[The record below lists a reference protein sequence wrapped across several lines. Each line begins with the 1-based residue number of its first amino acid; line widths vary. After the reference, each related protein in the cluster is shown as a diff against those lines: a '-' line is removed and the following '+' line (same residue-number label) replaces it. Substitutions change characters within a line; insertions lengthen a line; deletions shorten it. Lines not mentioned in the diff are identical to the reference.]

1 MRDVAWL
8 VKDKT
13 IIQSRRGGGVKIPRQ
28 WGIYLPGTVPG
39 LDSGSHAVRVV
50 VLLVSCPVIL
60 MSYNHTLHTTY
71 DPAMPAFHPSIDHI
85 KSVYLSPRA
94 KDGYVHL
101 NFFATF
107 DGQDLSSGLTP
118 EQGHWEIWTDIP
130 FLDSQGNSPAHSGE
144 WRSQQFKP
152 FNPFTDEAN
161 GHAASTGR
169 SSGLTL
175 KPITLPEPAQ
185 LPTTLHLALVIP
197 AEPNRS
203 YSYTFRYVYPDGQ
216 INWQS
221 GVGGNGIV
229 NLKEADTSPE
239 QMKIRS
245 GPKWP
250 PLHDVHQDS
259 HSWGWRG
266 IGVTLEQSGEQYVL
280 TESRT
285 QKSLLTQ
292 KLSAVKPQIQPLPS
306 QTTVEQTF
314 ALLHGPPTPHLSS
327 FSHLSPTRLPKPT
340 KAPASY
346 LAIIGHPNSPL
357 VQMGLQSLASLNGVP
372 ASYALGVDS
381 PPSEVLR
388 EAVKASEADQS
399 HLIVT
404 DVKEKDSLSKD
415 VGALIYVSGKDEP
428 EKSYL
433 IVDAVHSYHPRDI
446 TVVIPETFA
455 SRTPLAVISDSSP
468 APPLYIPESTDTSQP
483 REIPIHIQPGAAA
496 EVLRMVQFIQLCSS
510 EIDNPSVWICAPDAI
525 EYEFGEEE
533 IETEPRKPVENDA
546 YFSLPKDASAPVVV
560 PPADGSVHTPQTEL
574 AKPDNISSAASNSS
588 KPDDGRWWIFK
599 AISRFFSTIWNFIMS
614 PFRSKPRS
622 FIKGTGDDVKS
633 ANSERTALLD
643 VRTLFCYIHIPSL
656 TKSIIA

>member
-1 MRDVAWL
+1 MGESISQARCL
-8 VKDKT
+8 
-13 IIQSRRGGGVKIPRQ
+13 
-28 WGIYLPGTVPG
+28 G
-39 LDSGSHAVRVV
+39 LDSGSHAIRVV
-50 VLLVSCPVIL
+50 VLVSRLIL
-60 MSYNHTLHTTY
+60 KSYNHTLHTTY
-71 DPAMPAFHPSIDHI
+71 NPAMPTFHPSIDHI

-107 DGQDLSSGLTP
+107 NGQDLSSDLTS

-152 FNPFTDEAN
+152 FKPFTDEAN
-161 GHAASTGR
+161 GHATSTDR

-175 KPITLPEPAQ
+175 KPITLPEPAP
-185 LPTTLHLALVIP
+185 LATTLHLALVIP

-216 INWQS
+216 ISWQS

-239 QMKIRS
+239 QTKIRS

-250 PLHDVHQDS
+250 PLHDAHQGSDA
-259 HSWGWRG
+259 WEWRG

-280 TESRT
+280 TDSRT
-285 QKSLLTQ
+285 RKLLLTQ
-292 KLSAVKPQIQPLPS
+292 NYSAVKPQIQPLPP
-306 QTTVEQTF
+306 QKTVEQTF

-327 FSHLSPTRLPKPT
+327 FSHLSPTRLPQPT
-340 KAPASY
+340 KAPTSY
-346 LAIIGHPNSPL
+346 LAIVGHPNSPL
-357 VQMGLQSLASLNGVP
+357 VQMGLQPLASLKGVP

-399 HLIVT
+399 QLIVT
-404 DVKEKDSLSKD
+404 NVKEKDSLSKD
-415 VGALIYVSGKDEP
+415 VGALIYLSGKDEP

-446 TVVIPETFA
+446 TVVIPEAFA
-455 SRTPLAVISDSSP
+455 SRTPFAVISDSSP
-468 APPLYIPESTDTSQP
+468 TPPLYIPESIDTSKT
-483 REIPIHIQPGAAA
+483 REIPIHIQRGAAA
-496 EVLRMVQFIQLCSS
+496 EVLRMVQFIQLRTS
-510 EIDNPSVWICAPDAI
+510 ETDNPSVWICAPDAI
-525 EYEFGEEE
+525 DYEFGEEE
-533 IETEPRKPVENDA
+533 IETKPRKPVENET
-546 YFSLPKDASAPVVV
+546 YFSLPKDASASVVV
-560 PPADGSVHTPQTEL
+560 PPVDGSVHTPQTEL
-574 AKPDNISSAASNSS
+574 TKPDSISSVASNSS

-599 AISRFFSTIWNFIMS
+599 AISRFFSTIWNLIMS

-622 FIKGTGDDVKS
+622 LIKGPGDDVKS
-633 ANSERTALLD
+633 ANNERTALLD
-643 VRTLFCYIHIPSL
+643 VRTLFCYIHVLSL
-656 TKSIIA
+656 TESI